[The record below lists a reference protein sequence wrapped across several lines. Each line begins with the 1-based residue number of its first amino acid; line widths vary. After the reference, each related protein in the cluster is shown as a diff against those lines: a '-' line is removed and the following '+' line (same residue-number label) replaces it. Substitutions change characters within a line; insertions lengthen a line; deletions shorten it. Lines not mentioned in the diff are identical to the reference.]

1 MELNEIKQ
9 ITKQIVIEIIT
20 LNNGADEKPVEFE
33 DDDSLIDGGV
43 IDSIGAVQLIEEC
56 IQNFDIL
63 IHPAELSL
71 ENFDTVNRICEFIQ
85 SKLMEN
91 QQWT

>member
-1 MELNEIKQ
+1 MELNEIREVTRRILLEV
-9 ITKQIVIEIIT
+9 ITS
-20 LNNGADEKPVEFE
+20 NNGADENPVKFE
-33 DDDSLIDGGV
+33 DEDSLIDGGI

-71 ENFDTVNRICEFIQ
+71 ENFDTVNRICQFIQ
-85 SKLMEN
+85 AKLIEN
-91 QQWT
+91 QQ

>member
-1 MELNEIKQ
+1 MELNEIREVTRR
-9 ITKQIVIEIIT
+9 IILEIIT
-20 LNNGADEKPVEFE
+20 SNNGTDENPVKFE
-33 DDDSLIDGGV
+33 NDDSLIDGGI
-43 IDSIGAVQLIEEC
+43 IDSIGAVQLVEEC
-56 IQNFDIL
+56 VQHFDIL

-91 QQWT
+91 YQWI